1 MLDYSLDNKT
11 PLRSETDLDTDQPA
25 LDLLRLL
32 NMDGPEL
39 GVCSKKWP
47 G

>member
-1 MLDYSLDNKT
+1 MLDWFLDNKI
-11 PLRSETDLDTDQPA
+11 PLRSETDLDTDEPA
-25 LDLLRLL
+25 LDLSRML